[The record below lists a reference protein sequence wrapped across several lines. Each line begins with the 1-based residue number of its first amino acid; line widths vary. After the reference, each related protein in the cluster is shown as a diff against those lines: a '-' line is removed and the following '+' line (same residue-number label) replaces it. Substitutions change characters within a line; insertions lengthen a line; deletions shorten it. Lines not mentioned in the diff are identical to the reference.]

1 MSELLHNLHGDIGLH
16 PATSAQEEIWNANL
30 DKIAHSKEHVLQ
42 SSDVTGNRHV
52 IRSTNTDIGRLIVD
66 GLELVFCA
74 NQYTITHEGGDAE
87 HGTQV
92 VQSGLREVRH
102 EMEHDPW
109 TNELRAVI
117 D

>member
-1 MSELLHNLHGDIGLH
+1 MNDIHNLHGDIGLH
-16 PATSAQEEIWNANL
+16 PATKEQAKIWNENVEKL
-30 DKIAHSKEHVLQ
+30 SVSAHQHVLQ

-52 IRSTNTDIGRLIVD
+52 IRSRGAPIRRMIVD
-66 GLELVFCA
+66 GVELVYCSDD
-74 NQYTITHEGGDAE
+74 YTITHEGGDAE
-87 HGTQV
+87 HGTQI
-92 VQSGLREVRH
+92 VQAGLREVRH